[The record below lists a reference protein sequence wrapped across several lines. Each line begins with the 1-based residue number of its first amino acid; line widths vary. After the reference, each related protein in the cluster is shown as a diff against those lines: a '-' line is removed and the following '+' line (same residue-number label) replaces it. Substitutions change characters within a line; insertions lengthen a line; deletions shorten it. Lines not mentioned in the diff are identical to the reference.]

1 MTTPIVIQIVI
12 QIIGYLAMALLVLS
26 FLFKNVVK
34 LRVINTVACLF
45 FVVYGLLLKAYPI
58 AISNAI
64 IIGINLYHL
73 FFNKKK

>member
-1 MTTPIVIQIVI
+1 MNNTVVE
-12 QIIGYLAMALLVLS
+12 IIGYLAMALLVLS

-45 FVVYGLLLKAYPI
+45 FVVYGLLLHAYPI

-64 IIGINLYHL
+64 IIGINIYHL
-73 FFNKKK
+73 FFNKKKK